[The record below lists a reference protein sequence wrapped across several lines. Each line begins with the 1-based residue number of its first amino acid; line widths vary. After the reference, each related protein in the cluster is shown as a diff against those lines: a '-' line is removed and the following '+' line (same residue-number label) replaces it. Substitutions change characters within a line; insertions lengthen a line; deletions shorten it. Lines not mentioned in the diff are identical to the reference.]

1 MNISFDKKNRY
12 LALSLLLILI
22 GIKTNP
28 VILLL
33 GIFAGIKGFLEL
45 KNNQWIFLLQPLD
58 FLFLVIPFWWSY
70 SDLFLSILDVLKWY
84 SQNQLY

>member
-1 MNISFDKKNRY
+1 MNISFDKKNGY

-45 KNNQWIFLLQPLD
+45 KDYQ
-58 FLFLVIPFWWSY
+58 
-70 SDLFLSILDVLKWY
+70 
-84 SQNQLY
+84 

>member
-33 GIFAGIKGFLEL
+33 GIFAGIKGFHEFFYYSLL
-45 KNNQWIFLLQPLD
+45 IF
-58 FLFLVIPFWWSY
+58 FS
-70 SDLFLSILDVLKWY
+70 
-84 SQNQLY
+84 

>member
-1 MNISFDKKNRY
+1 MNISFDKKNGY

-45 KNNQWIFLLQPLD
+45 KDNQ
-58 FLFLVIPFWWSY
+58 
-70 SDLFLSILDVLKWY
+70 
-84 SQNQLY
+84 

>member
-1 MNISFDKKNRY
+1 MSKNKNVDVKMITSNPIPKGGDEMNISFDKKNGY

-45 KNNQWIFLLQPLD
+45 KDYQ
-58 FLFLVIPFWWSY
+58 
-70 SDLFLSILDVLKWY
+70 
-84 SQNQLY
+84 

>member
-1 MNISFDKKNRY
+1 MNISFNKKNRY

-45 KNNQWIFLLQPLD
+45 KDYQ
-58 FLFLVIPFWWSY
+58 
-70 SDLFLSILDVLKWY
+70 
-84 SQNQLY
+84 

>member
-45 KNNQWIFLLQPLD
+45 KDNQWIFLLQPLA
-58 FLFLVIPFWWSY
+58 FLFLAVPF
-70 SDLFLSILDVLKWY
+70 
-84 SQNQLY
+84 

>member
-84 SQNQLY
+84 SQNQPY

>member
-45 KNNQWIFLLQPLD
+45 KNNQWIFLLQTLD

-84 SQNQLY
+84 SQNQPY

>member
-45 KNNQWIFLLQPLD
+45 KTINEFLLQPLD
-58 FLFLVIPFWWSY
+58 FLFLVIPFW
-70 SDLFLSILDVLKWY
+70 
-84 SQNQLY
+84 

>member
-45 KNNQWIFLLQPLD
+45 KDNQYFFLLQPLD
-58 FLFLVIPFWWSY
+58 FRFLAIPFW
-70 SDLFLSILDVLKWY
+70 
-84 SQNQLY
+84 

>member
-1 MNISFDKKNRY
+1 MNISFDKKNGY

-84 SQNQLY
+84 SQNQPY

>member
-1 MNISFDKKNRY
+1 MNISFDKKNCY

-84 SQNQLY
+84 SQNQPY